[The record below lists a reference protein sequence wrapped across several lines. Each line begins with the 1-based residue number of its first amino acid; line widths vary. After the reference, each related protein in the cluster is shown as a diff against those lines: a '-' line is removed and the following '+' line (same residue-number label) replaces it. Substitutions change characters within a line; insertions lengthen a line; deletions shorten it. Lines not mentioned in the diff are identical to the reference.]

1 VDGWHWVGFH
11 TIATRPHA
19 PVRRAP
25 DGFFAEV
32 TGLVEAVVDRPSGT
46 PGHWRGGHGDLTPWN
61 LRRSGTGAWLIDWED
76 AGWLP
81 PGSDQVYFAAVV
93 AALRGG
99 PARTLDIA
107 TEHPEAAERWSAV
120 VAARTAD
127 SDPRLRER
135 LLTLLGG

>member
-1 VDGWHWVGFH
+1 
-11 TIATRPHA
+11 
-19 PVRRAP
+19 
-25 DGFFAEV
+25 V
-32 TGLVEAVVDRPSGT
+32 TGLVEAVVDRPAGT

-61 LRRSGTGAWLIDWED
+61 LRHSGTGTWLIDWED

-81 PGSDQVYFAAVV
+81 PGSDEVYFAAVV

-99 PARTLDIA
+99 PVRTLDIA

-120 VAARTAD
+120 VAARAAD

-135 LLTLLGG
+135 LLMLLGG